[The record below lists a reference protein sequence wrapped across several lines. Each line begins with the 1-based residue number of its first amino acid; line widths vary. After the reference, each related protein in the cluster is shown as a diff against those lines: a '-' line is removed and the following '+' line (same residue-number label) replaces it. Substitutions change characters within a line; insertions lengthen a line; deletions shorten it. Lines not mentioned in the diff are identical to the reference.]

1 MADEHSQ
8 KNKETAIADT
18 IVMEGHS
25 HQGDQRKG
33 YCESLGRHR
42 RREFLACLLFSN
54 DISKK
59 R

>member
-8 KNKETAIADT
+8 KNKETATADT

-42 RREFLACLLFSN
+42 RRKFLVCLFAF
-54 DISKK
+54 
-59 R
+59 